1 VKPTL
6 VPGQVPGV
14 AYAVVELIE
23 GQVER
28 VEVHATRTLAVHA
41 GVRAAGVIDAG
52 ETAAAR
58 RLLEE
63 EGRYDEAR
71 GAISVQVVRVAH
83 IGRTVGDTPAKAA
96 RVKGG
101 AS

>member
-1 VKPTL
+1 MKVSL

-14 AYAVVELIE
+14 AYAAVEVID

-41 GVRAAGVIDAG
+41 AVRLAGVIDPG

-58 RLLEE
+58 RRLEE

-83 IGRTVGDTPAKAA
+83 IGRTVDDTPGKVA
-96 RVKGG
+96 RAKGG
-101 AS
+101 AR